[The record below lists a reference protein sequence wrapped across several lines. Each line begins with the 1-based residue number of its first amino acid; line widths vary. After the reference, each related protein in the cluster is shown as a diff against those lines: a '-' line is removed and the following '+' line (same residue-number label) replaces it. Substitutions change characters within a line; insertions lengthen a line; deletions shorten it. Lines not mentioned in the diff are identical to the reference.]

1 MRYETI
7 TWQVVS
13 SPQRP
18 GDNAIGI
25 LTLNVPKRMNAISP
39 RMALE
44 LDRIV
49 DDIRESGTR
58 VVILTGAGGNFS
70 GGGDLKFETTPL
82 EREEETHGLEGPYK
96 DLVVWWMNDHYH
108 VVAQQVCRKWE
119 DLPQPTIAAIDGV
132 CVGMGFEF
140 TLCCDLRIVSDRARL
155 SEIAVPAGFM
165 SEWASPRVLPKLIG
179 YARAAEMILTGRFV
193 LAEEAWRIGLANKV
207 ASADELMETALR
219 WAGRIA
225 AYPARGVKFA
235 KETLRLYRNKDRNLD
250 DMRLELDRVLEL
262 TRTRECAEG
271 VAAFLEKRTPVYHQG
286 NPVQYPRPDEEW

>member
-1 MRYETI
+1 MKYETVKWEI
-7 TWQVVS
+7 VS
-13 SPQRP
+13 SPKKP
-18 GDNAIGI
+18 GDNAIGV

-82 EREEETHGLEGPYK
+82 EREEETHGLEGAYK
-96 DLVVWWMNDHYH
+96 DLVIWWMNDHYH

-119 DLPQPTIAAIDGV
+119 DLPQPTIAAVDGV

-140 TLCCDLRIVSDRARL
+140 TLCCDMRIVSDQVKL

-179 YARAAEMILTGRFV
+179 YGRAAELILTGRFV
-193 LAEEAWRIGLANKV
+193 GGDEAVQLGLANKV
-207 ASADELMETALR
+207 VPAGELMDTAMT

-225 AYPARGVKFA
+225 SYPARGIKFA
-235 KETLRLYRNKDRNLD
+235 KETLKLYRNKDRNLP

-262 TRTRECAEG
+262 TRTSECAEG
-271 VAAFLEKRTPVYHQG
+271 VSAFLEKRPPTYYEG

>member
-1 MRYETI
+1 MRYETVK
-7 TWQVVS
+7 WEVVS
-13 SPQRP
+13 SPQCP
-18 GDNAIGI
+18 GDNAIGV
-25 LTLNVPKRMNAISP
+25 LTLNVPKRINAISP

-58 VVILTGAGGNFS
+58 VVILTGAGDHFS

-82 EREEETHGLEGPYK
+82 EREEETHGLEGAYK
-96 DLVVWWMNDHYH
+96 DLVIWWMNDHYH

-119 DLPQPTIAAIDGV
+119 DLPQPTIGAIDGV

-140 TLCCDLRIVSDRARL
+140 TLCCDLRIVSDRVKL

-165 SEWASPRVLPKLIG
+165 SEWASPRVLPKIVG
-179 YARAAEMILTGRFV
+179 YARAAEMVLTGRFV
-193 LAEEAWRIGLANKV
+193 LAEEAYRIGLANKV
-207 ASADELMETALR
+207 VPADELMDTALK

-225 AYPARGVKFA
+225 AYPARGTKFA

-271 VAAFLEKRTPVYHQG
+271 VTAFLEKRTPQYHEG
-286 NPVQYPRPDEEW
+286 NPVQYPTPDEEW